1 MFNIMTIKDIQK
13 KLQQLGSKNKAK
25 VLQRFFKTGP
35 GEYGE
40 GDVFIGVRVPDLRK
54 LAKKYHSITTKE
66 VVQFLS
72 SMIHEERFFALLI
85 LISKYSKGNEA
96 VKKRIYE
103 LYLHNTQFINSWD
116 LVDGSAQYIVGAFLM
131 DKSKEPIYR
140 LAKSDNL
147 WERRIAILSTFHF
160 IKHDKYAE
168 TLKISKILLS
178 DEQDLIH
185 KAVGWMLREIGKRH
199 MLTEEIFL
207 KKHYK
212 KMPRTML
219 RYAIEKFPESK
230 RQKYLRGDY
239 TMLSRLVMQIS
250 GKS

>member
-1 MFNIMTIKDIQK
+1 MFNAMTVQNIRK
-13 KLQQLGSKNKAK
+13 KLHQLGSKDKAK
-25 VLQRFFKTGP
+25 VLQKFFKTDP

-54 LAKKYHSITTKE
+54 LAKKYQSITIKE
-66 VVQFLS
+66 VMQLLRS
-72 SMIHEERFFALLI
+72 TIHEERFFALLI
-85 LISKYSKGNEA
+85 LVSKYSKGNEA
-96 VKKRIYE
+96 VKKKIYE
-103 LYLHNTQFINSWD
+103 LYLQNTQFINSWD

-140 LAKSDNL
+140 LAKSD
-147 WERRIAILSTFHF
+147 
-160 IKHDKYAE
+160 K
-168 TLKISKILLS
+168 
-178 DEQDLIH
+178 
-185 KAVGWMLREIGKRH
+185 WMLREIGKRH

>member
-1 MFNIMTIKDIQK
+1 MFNAMTVQNIQK
-13 KLQQLGSKNKAK
+13 KLQQLGSKDKAK

-54 LAKKYHSITTKE
+54 LSKKYQDITIKE
-66 VVQFLS
+66 VMQLLRS
-72 SMIHEERFFALLI
+72 TIHEERFFSLLI

-116 LVDGSAQYIVGAFLM
+116 LVDGSAPHIIGTFLT

-168 TLKISKILLS
+168 TLTISKILLS

-239 TMLSRLVMQIS
+239 TMHQA
-250 GKS
+250 KNDA

>member
-1 MFNIMTIKDIQK
+1 MIVRNIRKQ
-13 KLQQLGSKNKAK
+13 LQQLGSEEKAK
-25 VLQRFFKTGP
+25 VLKRFFKTGP

-54 LAKKYHSITTKE
+54 LVKEYQDITIKE
-66 VVQFLS
+66 VMQLLRS
-72 SMIHEERFFALLI
+72 SIHEERLFALLI
-85 LISKYSKGNEA
+85 LVSKYSKGNET

-103 LYLHNTQFINSWD
+103 LYLQNTKFINSWD
-116 LVDGSAQYIVGAFLM
+116 LVDGSAQHIVGAFLM

-140 LAKSDNL
+140 LAKSNSL

-160 IKHDKYAE
+160 IKHDNYSE
-168 TLKISKILLS
+168 TLKISKILLT

-199 MLTEEIFL
+199 ISTEEIFL
-207 KKHYK
+207 KKYYK
-212 KMPRTML
+212 RMPRTML

-230 RQKYLRGDY
+230 RKKYLRGDF
-239 TMLSRLVMQIS
+239 
-250 GKS
+250 

>member
-1 MFNIMTIKDIQK
+1 MTIKDIHK
-13 KLQQLGSKNKAK
+13 KLQQLGSREKAK

-40 GDVFIGVRVPDLRK
+40 GDVFIGVGVPDLRK
-54 LAKKYHSITTKE
+54 LAKKYQDITIKE
-66 VVQFLS
+66 VVQLLWS
-72 SMIHEERFFALLI
+72 TIHEERFFALLI

-103 LYLHNTQFINSWD
+103 LYLQNTQFINSWD
-116 LVDGSAQYIVGAFLM
+116 LVDGSAQHIVGAFLM
-131 DKSKEPIYR
+131 DKRKEPLYL
-140 LAKSDNL
+140 LAKSKNL

-168 TLKISKILLS
+168 TLKISKILLT

-199 MLTEEIFL
+199 ILTEEIFL

-212 KMPRTML
+212 RMPRTML

-230 RQKYLRGDY
+230 RRKYLRGD
-239 TMLSRLVMQIS
+239 L
-250 GKS
+250 